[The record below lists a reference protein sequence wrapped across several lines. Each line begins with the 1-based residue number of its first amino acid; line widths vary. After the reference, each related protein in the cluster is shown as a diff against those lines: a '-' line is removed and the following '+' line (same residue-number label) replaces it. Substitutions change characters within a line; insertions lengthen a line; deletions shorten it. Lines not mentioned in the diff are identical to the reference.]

1 MQMMDTNSPVMRLAI
16 ALSIGLVIG
25 LERGWRSRN
34 DDDHQRAAGL
44 RTFAVSGLLG
54 GVAAMLGQ
62 QLGGAI
68 LGLAFVG
75 YTAAFAAFHWLEARA
90 ENNLSVT
97 SVVAGMATF
106 MLGALAVVGDL
117 NAAIAGA
124 VGMTV
129 LLALRD
135 QLHRWIAT
143 LTWPEIRAGLTLLAM
158 TFLLLPVLPNRTI
171 DPWNAINP
179 HQIWLLT
186 VLIATVSFSGY
197 VAIRLFDDRLGIIV
211 ASVAGGLAS
220 STATTVTL
228 ARLARAHPGSQSLLA
243 AGILSA
249 GVVMLVR
256 VAVVVMAINP
266 ALLPSLLWPLCL
278 GGAVMLAGAGV
289 ALLLRGDAEERAT
302 LDIANPLELMP
313 ALKMAALIVVV
324 MLTARLLQHHFGD
337 AGLFAT
343 AGISG
348 LADVDAIV
356 ISIAQMA
363 VDVLDARVATLAIL
377 LAVAANTLV
386 KALLA
391 GFAGGV
397 RLGLH
402 IGVINAAAT
411 AAGAAGALWR

>member
-1 MQMMDTNSPVMRLAI
+1 MMDTNSPVMRLAI

-25 LERGWRSRN
+25 LERGWRSRK

-197 VAIRLFDDRLGIIV
+197 VAVRLFDDRLGIIV

-302 LDIANPLELMP
+302 LEIANPLELMP

-363 VDVLDARVATLAIL
+363 IDVLDARVATLAIL

-391 GFAGGV
+391 GFAGGAK
-397 RLGLH
+397 LGLH